1 MHKQDIHLTAVT
13 ELCPLTSSPFIL
25 YLPVSQ
31 HTLAS
36 STSPSIPF
44 SLSSFSILS
53 FSFLLLM
60 SSIAKIYTKCHLIHL
75 RMYKHFTFVNE
86 QFAVIFYNFAI
97 YYDIRSSLPLTLS
110 WIFRLSWSIQRSLSS
125 LSASTPPRPLK
136 MVNPL

>member
-1 MHKQDIHLTAVT
+1 MREQDIHLTAIT
-13 ELCPLTSSPFIL
+13 ELSDLSPLTSSPFIL

-60 SSIAKIYTKCHLIHL
+60 SSIAKIYTKCHLIHF
-75 RMYKHFTFVNE
+75 RMCKHFTLVNE
-86 QFAVIFYNFAI
+86 QFAIIFYNFA
-97 YYDIRSSLPLTLS
+97 
-110 WIFRLSWSIQRSLSS
+110 
-125 LSASTPPRPLK
+125 
-136 MVNPL
+136 